1 MKIAVYGTGN
11 VGEYVWRMSQKR
23 KLPPVEIV
31 YFVRS
36 DKDRDSFHGIQL
48 RAMGDISCEDFDYLV
63 IASDRYAG
71 EMMARLEAAQNGC
84 ERYRDKV
91 IRYQELFPSL
101 REGDHGRQPYQSY
114 RVSGDLV
121 FLAEA
126 EDEVIPHAMYYSGNT
141 YSAENIDAF
150 FALTET
156 YYGRGAGSP
165 ESAGYF
171 LDIGANI
178 GTTSV
183 YVEKRISQSL
193 KIIGFEPGQSNY
205 DLFRANCL
213 LNHTKHIRVEHFGLS
228 DRDERKRFCYV
239 NNNSGASSVVDAD
252 EAESGGEAAEVRR
265 LDGYLS
271 GRRISPGE
279 VKYIWMDA
287 EGYESKIIAGA
298 METLRAAKIP
308 LLQEFNP
315 GAYAGQNMLETYYRN
330 IREIYGHFISLADRR
345 ARIETVY
352 PISKLPDYAESM
364 REAHED
370 LFLF

>member
-1 MKIAVYGTGN
+1 M
-11 VGEYVWRMSQKR
+11 
-23 KLPPVEIV
+23 L
-31 YFVRS
+31 FRS
-36 DKDRDSFHGIQL
+36 
-48 RAMGDISCEDFDYLV
+48 
-63 IASDRYAG
+63 
-71 EMMARLEAAQNGC
+71 
-84 ERYRDKV
+84 
-91 IRYQELFPSL
+91 
-101 REGDHGRQPYQSY
+101 QSY

-126 EDEVIPHAMYYSGNT
+126 EDEVIPQAMYYSGNT

-228 DRDERKRFCYV
+228 DRD
-239 NNNSGASSVVDAD
+239 AT
-252 EAESGGEAAEVRR
+252 EALE
-265 LDGYLS
+265 
-271 GRRISPGE
+271 
-279 VKYIWMDA
+279 W
-287 EGYESKIIAGA
+287 
-298 METLRAAKIP
+298 LR
-308 LLQEFNP
+308 
-315 GAYAGQNMLETYYRN
+315 QNMMPYYPLGV
-330 IREIYGHFISLADRR
+330 YQDRT
-345 ARIETVY
+345 ANEKGV
-352 PISKLPDYAESM
+352 
-364 REAHED
+364 
-370 LFLF
+370 F